1 MWLFL
6 SNGFFS
12 VVNHR
17 DLDEHV
23 LIRARRRKH
32 ITDTFGDEN
41 IYVLKNADYPFR
53 LNLSKGEFVGVLYNY
68 IDDMEYGNF
77 KRSIKNSK
85 FAVMCA
91 NVWREIYTAYGDE
104 RP

>member
-41 IYVLKNADYPFR
+41 IYVL
-53 LNLSKGEFVGVLYNY
+53 
-68 IDDMEYGNF
+68 
-77 KRSIKNSK
+77 
-85 FAVMCA
+85 